1 MSFRNDLPLLLNKA
15 KMFRM
20 GSTRAGFMCLR
31 GSCQYEKSFT
41 KKQKPLFGKNEF
53 ALTFE
58 FGPSVADGCGAY
70 IYSVA
75 NERREIKMFLQFLGA
90 LTLFI
95 FI

>member
-1 MSFRNDLPLLLNKA
+1 MDKWENDGKETSFYNDLPLLLNKA

-20 GSTRAGFMCLR
+20 GSTRAAFTCSSSLR
-31 GSCQYEKSFT
+31 GSCQYENSF
-41 KKQKPLFGKNEF
+41 
-53 ALTFE
+53 TFE
-58 FGPSVADGCGAY
+58 FDQSVSDGCGAY
-70 IYSVA
+70 FYSAA